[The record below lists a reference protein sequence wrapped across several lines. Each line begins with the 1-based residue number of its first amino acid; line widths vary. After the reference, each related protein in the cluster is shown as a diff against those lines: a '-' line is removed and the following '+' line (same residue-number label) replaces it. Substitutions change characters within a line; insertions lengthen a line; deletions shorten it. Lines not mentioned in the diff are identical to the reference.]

1 MVQYCNENNI
11 EFLVPKELLENFN
24 YVIDNH
30 REEEIMLFEAY
41 PCLFKYL
48 RDNLNKLEPNIRED
62 NILDYITE
70 IGAFSEKY
78 VPDFISSNDLRI
90 SEVKLIDQIFF
101 PNRYLSSSLHMLFS
115 KKEFPL
121 LQKIKNYI
129 ESKIKADIHYRNQ
142 LITLTEKQFEY
153 IFKYHFEFDSISVN
167 IFSDIRYLFSERE
180 QNELTDD
187 QEETIEFFEDFLS
200 DINTNVNKKTDEWK
214 STKSQF

>member
-78 VPDFISSNDLRI
+78 VPDFIYSNDINIKSRI
-90 SEVKLIDQIFF
+90 SKVKLIDQIFF

-129 ESKIKADIHYRNQ
+129 ESKINRNF

>member
-129 ESKIKADIHYRNQ
+129 ESKIKADIHYRN
-142 LITLTEKQFEY
+142 
-153 IFKYHFEFDSISVN
+153 
-167 IFSDIRYLFSERE
+167 
-180 QNELTDD
+180 
-187 QEETIEFFEDFLS
+187 
-200 DINTNVNKKTDEWK
+200 
-214 STKSQF
+214 

>member
-11 EFLVPKELLENFN
+11 EFLVPKELIENFN
-24 YVIDNH
+24 YVIDN

-48 RDNLNKLEPNIRED
+48 RDNLNKLEPNKCED

-70 IGAFSEKY
+70 MGAFSEKY

-90 SEVKLIDQIFF
+90 SEVKLINQIFF
-101 PNRYLSSSLHMLFS
+101 PNRYISSSLHMLFS

-129 ESKIKADIHYRNQ
+129 ESKIKADIHYRNY

-200 DINTNVNKKTDEWK
+200 DINTNVNKKTFEWK